1 MFSETLLDHFRN
13 PRRIGSLDPP
23 AITVRVENPICGD
36 ILTLSAEVADGVVR
50 EVRFKVRGCT
60 ASIAAGSVL
69 TDLISG
75 VSGPELRKIDAGKVE
90 AALGGLPN
98 ESKHVA
104 RLASDAARALADRL
118 EPARSGSARVGATTF
133 KPTCRQCR

>member
-13 PRRIGSLDPP
+13 PRRTGSLDPP

-36 ILTLSAEVADGVVR
+36 ILTLSADVADGVVR
-50 EVRFKVRGCT
+50 EVRFKARGCT

-69 TDLISG
+69 TDL
-75 VSGPELRKIDAGKVE
+75 VSGRSGADVRKIGAGQVE
-90 AALGGLPN
+90 AALGGLPS

-118 EPARSGSARVGATTF
+118 AAG
-133 KPTCRQCR
+133 

>member
-13 PRRIGSLDPP
+13 PRHIGSLDPP

-36 ILTLSAEVADGVVR
+36 IMTLSAEIVGGVVR
-50 EVRFKVRGCT
+50 EVRFKARGCT

-69 TDLISG
+69 TDLIAGMSTKDLWT
-75 VSGPELRKIDAGKVE
+75 VDAARVE

-104 RLASDAARALADRL
+104 RLASDAARALSDRL
-118 EPARSGSARVGATTF
+118 SGT
-133 KPTCRQCR
+133 

>member
-1 MFSETLLDHFRN
+1 MSVFSETLLDHFRN
-13 PRRIGSLDPP
+13 PRRVGSLDPP
-23 AITVRVENPICGD
+23 AVTVRVENPVCGD
-36 ILTLSAEVADGVVR
+36 ILTLSANVGNGVVR
-50 EVRFKVRGCT
+50 EVRFKARGCT

-75 VSGPELRKIDAGKVE
+75 ASGADLRKIDASKVE

-104 RLASDAARALADRL
+104 RLASDAASALADRL
-118 EPARSGSARVGATTF
+118 AAP
-133 KPTCRQCR
+133 

>member
-1 MFSETLLDHFRN
+1 MFSEILLDHFRN

-23 AITVRVENPICGD
+23 AVTVRVENPICGD
-36 ILTLSAEVADGVVR
+36 ILTLSAEVGDGVVR
-50 EVRFKVRGCT
+50 EVRFKARGCT

-75 VSGPELRKIDAGKVE
+75 VSRADLHKIDPGKVE
-90 AALGGLPN
+90 VALGGLPN

-118 EPARSGSARVGATTF
+118 GAT
-133 KPTCRQCR
+133 

>member
-1 MFSETLLDHFRN
+1 MFVFSETLLDHFRN
-13 PRRIGSLDPP
+13 PRRVGSLDPP
-23 AITVRVENPICGD
+23 AVTVRVENPVCGD
-36 ILTLSAEVADGVVR
+36 ILTLSASVGNGVVR
-50 EVRFKVRGCT
+50 EVRFKARGCT

-75 VSGPELRKIDAGKVE
+75 VSRVDLRKIDASKVE

-104 RLASDAARALADRL
+104 RLASDAASALADRL
-118 EPARSGSARVGATTF
+118 AAP
-133 KPTCRQCR
+133 